1 MSTVPILRTGG
12 SGDADTQAASVVFAL
27 PGADGGLVLLS
38 GVWPSLVSGVLLPA
52 VRKAGEVE
60 DMAKYKRY
68 EWPLIAEAREKQ
80 GKPPRHGHVALRGVS
95 PCGDCGMQQSWSQLA
110 QYGGVCRWCWE
121 ALQVVVMGCEVVCDG

>member
-12 SGDADTQAASVVFAL
+12 SSYADTQAASVVFAL
-27 PGADGGLVLLS
+27 PGADGSLVLLS
-38 GVWPSLVSGVLLPA
+38 GMWPSLVSG
-52 VRKAGEVE
+52 
-60 DMAKYKRY
+60 KYKRY

-110 QYGGVCRWCWE
+110 QNGGVCRWCWE